1 MPDQRDELIAALHQL
16 TAFTEGLLT
25 LSERLR
31 CAYATDARTRP
42 PRSSR
47 PGVTESPV
55 PLCRVCRPP
64 GGGPALH
71 CSWGDARHTLTQT
84 GTGGTA
90 GTLQSRAYVAC
101 RVIVIVLPAVQR
113 CFEWKRR

>member
-31 CAYATDARTRP
+31 CAYDTDARTRP

-55 PLCRVCRPP
+55 PVCRVFRPREADQCCIVAGMRP
-64 GGGPALH
+64 CLV
-71 CSWGDARHTLTQT
+71 QT

-101 RVIVIVLPAVQR
+101 RVIVIVLTGGTG
-113 CFEWKRR
+113 

>member
-31 CAYATDARTRP
+31 CAYDTDARTRP

-55 PLCRVCRPP
+55 PVCRVFRPP
-64 GGGPALH
+64 GGRPVLH
-71 CSWGDARHTLTQT
+71 CRRGCAHTLTQT